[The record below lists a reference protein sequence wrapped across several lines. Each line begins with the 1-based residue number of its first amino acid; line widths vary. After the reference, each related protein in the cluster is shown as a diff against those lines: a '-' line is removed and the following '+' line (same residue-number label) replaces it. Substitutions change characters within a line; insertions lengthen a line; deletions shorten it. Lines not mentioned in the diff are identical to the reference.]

1 LNAISMAGCDNRDDI
16 SARLEKA
23 SKCAKDEQYLLGANY
38 LEGIDPARLQSA
50 HHHCLGEASLF
61 KQLLG
66 QVAHHRAEED
76 GWTKQGDYSQG
87 SHDFT
92 VFYKVDAATDRISC
106 RIETVCHAD
115 MLVPIISVLN
125 ESELYSTWIP
135 HWKVPKLH
143 VRKTEKLFQRGRSTQ
158 IINIETEVQWPL
170 ATRQLILKAVACDN
184 IDGYKKGG
192 ASPNAQG
199 NDGGRIIIRLESLD
213 SGCKEIPIP
222 PARNGICRMRC
233 NGGIVIEKANAEM
246 ATSGKE
252 ATEQNHDLITV
263 TLIFSIDP
271 QLRVVPQSFL
281 NFFFRVAI
289 GSVWCM
295 FLRVADEVK
304 AEERPA
310 HLRAIREKRD
320 LYDWIKERTR
330 AMLLI
335 PPMASSKSSLVNQV
349 K

>member
-1 LNAISMAGCDNRDDI
+1 MARTCDDDNPDDI

-23 SKCAKDEQYLLGANY
+23 TRCVQDEKFLLGASY
-38 LEGIDPARLQSA
+38 LEGIDPSRLQSA
-50 HHHCLGEASLF
+50 HHHCLEEASQF
-61 KQLLG
+61 KRLLG

-87 SHDFT
+87 SHEFT
-92 VFYKVDAATDRISC
+92 VFYKVDTDTNKISC

-135 HWKVPKLH
+135 DWKVPKLH
-143 VRKTEKLFQRGRSTQ
+143 VRKTDKLFQSGRATQ
-158 IINIETEVQWPL
+158 IIDIETEVQWPL

-184 IDGYKKGG
+184 IDGYNEGG
-192 ASPNAQG
+192 ASPSAQG
-199 NDGGRIIIRLESLD
+199 KDGGRIMIRLQSLD

-222 PARNGICRMRC
+222 PARNGICRMSC
-233 NGGIVIEKANAEM
+233 IGGIVIEKANDEM
-246 ATSGKE
+246 ASRDQGDGRKE
-252 ATEQNHDLITV
+252 TAEQNRDLITV

-271 QLRVVPQSFL
+271 QLKVVPQSFL

-304 AEERPA
+304 AEARPA
-310 HLRAIREKRD
+310 HLQAIGEKRD

-330 AMLLI
+330 AMLQGKISNL
-335 PPMASSKSSLVNQV
+335 PL
-349 K
+349 